1 MKIVTH
7 SGYFHTDDLLAV
19 ATLLLK
25 YPEAEVIRSRDEEVI
40 ESADIVVDVGQKY
53 DASSMRFDH
62 HQPSGAGVRD
72 NGIPYASF
80 GLVWK
85 EFGEEVAGGKD
96 EAKII
101 EDKLIVAVDA
111 TDNGVDLYT
120 LLFKN
125 TREYSLGDFF
135 YSFVGEAET
144 LEDLDK
150 VFFEV
155 LSLAKDLLR
164 REIES
169 AKRTADDWR
178 EVLKI
183 YDESA
188 NKEIII
194 LPANKHWKKI
204 LIPTETLFVISPRP
218 DGQWGARAVPKAINS
233 FELKSPFP
241 ASWAGL
247 KGGDLSSVSGVS
259 DAVFCHRDIW
269 LANAKTK
276 EGAIAL
282 AKIAL
287 EN

>member
-1 MKIVTH
+1 M
-7 SGYFHTDDLLAV
+7 
-19 ATLLLK
+19 
-25 YPEAEVIRSRDEEVI
+25 
-40 ESADIVVDVGQKY
+40 
-53 DASSMRFDH
+53 
-62 HQPSGAGVRD
+62 
-72 NGIPYASF
+72 
-80 GLVWK
+80 
-85 EFGEEVAGGKD
+85 
-96 EAKII
+96 
-101 EDKLIVAVDA
+101 
-111 TDNGVDLYT
+111 
-120 LLFKN
+120 
-125 TREYSLGDFF
+125 
-135 YSFVGEAET
+135 
-144 LEDLDK
+144 
-150 VFFEV
+150 
-155 LSLAKDLLR
+155 
-164 REIES
+164 
-169 AKRTADDWR
+169 
-178 EVLKI
+178 KI

-259 DAVFCHRDIW
+259 DAVFCHRDRW

>member
-259 DAVFCHRDIW
+259 DAVFCHRDRW

-276 EGAIAL
+276 EGALAL

>member
-96 EAKII
+96 KAKII

-259 DAVFCHRDIW
+259 DAVFCHRDRW

>member
-259 DAVFCHRDIW
+259 DAVFCHRDRW